1 MRQPILLFLI
11 ALLLA
16 GTVPQIHHHSFAAP
30 AFDLEENV
38 KPSTADDKDGLK
50 FPFFI
55 EHSLAETESY
65 LLAAV
70 YFIAMLT
77 GWNFRK
83 KFLLAVFYQ
92 SSYFDKASLPS

>member
-1 MRQPILLFLI
+1 MRQPIFLILI

-16 GTVPQIHHHSFAAP
+16 GTVPQIHQHSFTAP
-30 AFDLEENV
+30 AFDLEEHV
-38 KPSTADDKDGLK
+38 QPFSADDKDDLK
-50 FPFFI
+50 FHFFI
-55 EHSLAETESY
+55 ENGLAETESY